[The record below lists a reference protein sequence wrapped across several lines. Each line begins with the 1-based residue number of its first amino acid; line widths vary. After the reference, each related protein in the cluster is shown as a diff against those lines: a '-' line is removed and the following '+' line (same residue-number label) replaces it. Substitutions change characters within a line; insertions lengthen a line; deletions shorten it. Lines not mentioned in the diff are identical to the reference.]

1 MKSYRVQAVEYDLA
15 EALIRSGRLSEDS
28 AQTRLALEQA
38 VEAIL
43 RQFVCDWVRD
53 RYRSEAGESAD
64 ETLLQRGSV
73 ATRQSCKRTCCAS
86 ADLRPRWLMF
96 FPAI

>member
-1 MKSYRVQAVEYDLA
+1 MPHYRQRSRKAENQARHRARERKGLKSYRVQAVEYDLA

-28 AQTRLALEQA
+28 AQTRPAIEQA

-53 RYRSEAGESAD
+53 RYR
-64 ETLLQRGSV
+64 
-73 ATRQSCKRTCCAS
+73 
-86 ADLRPRWLMF
+86 
-96 FPAI
+96 